1 MSWGYDSMYLK
12 VSDGNVAAERMYEN
26 LGYVVHSP
34 KNKKNE
40 VTLCGKLVTRE
51 LLSSQSEEGW
61 REA

>member
-1 MSWGYDSMYLK
+1 MTWGYDCMYLK

-40 VTLCGKLVTRE
+40 VTLCGNLATRE
-51 LLSSQSEEGW
+51 LPSSKREEKW
-61 REA
+61 REE